1 MISDLK
7 PFGLRIPPEV
17 RQPLEARA
25 KENGRSLNSEIL
37 QILKS
42 ALQPRRSRQQEAA

>member
-7 PFGLRIPPEV
+7 PFGLRIPPTV

-37 QILKS
+37 QILKA
-42 ALQPRRSRQQEAA
+42 ALQHSETETKAA

>member
-7 PFGLRIPPEV
+7 PFGLRIPPDV
-17 RQPLEARA
+17 REPLEARA
-25 KENGRSLNSEIL
+25 KENDRSLNSEIL

-42 ALQPRRSRQQEAA
+42 ALQPPHSRQKEAA

>member
-1 MISDLK
+1 MTSDLK
-7 PFGLRIPPEV
+7 PFGLRIPLEV

-37 QILKS
+37 QILKL
-42 ALQPRRSRQQEAA
+42 ALQGQLKEAA